1 MIWKTLK
8 KKQKLIRGGDKEAV
22 YFYYAMHEL
31 KYSPSELREL
41 YEAPRE
47 YKALLYGA
55 IAYKLDLLE
64 KEAKKS

>member
-1 MIWKTLK
+1 M
-8 KKQKLIRGGDKEAV
+8 

-55 IAYKLDLLE
+55 IAYKLDVLE
-64 KEAKKS
+64 KEAKKAGQ